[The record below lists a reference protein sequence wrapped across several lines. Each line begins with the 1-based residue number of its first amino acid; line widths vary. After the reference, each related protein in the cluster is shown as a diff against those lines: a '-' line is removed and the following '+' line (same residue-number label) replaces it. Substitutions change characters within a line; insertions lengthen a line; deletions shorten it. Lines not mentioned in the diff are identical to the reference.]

1 MTSEQQFGAC
11 LHCWIWKKEGI
22 ASMITQQRSFQ
33 LITSPVGES
42 CSPARLVISGRGIP
56 HQTLTLFYEELQKTG
71 SSASSQAILIPLL
84 SFFSFMEQPAFST
97 CCTTQESKQIAGQA
111 NWAGSP
117 SEIRAAIRAY
127 LLTRWSCLTRAHG
140 RQEEIL
146 LSPTGSET
154 AEMQRF
160 LDALQ
165 QFYRFAIKRGY
176 YWYEGNPAAAFSL
189 PMRSRLR
196 QALSGAFRSLATHH
210 PGNKDEGWNEL
221 PRQGNTPT
229 ALHEELP
236 FPAEAWMQFVP
247 VAEPVAMTR

>member
-1 MTSEQQFGAC
+1 
-11 LHCWIWKKEGI
+11 
-22 ASMITQQRSFQ
+22 MITHQRSFH
-33 LITSPVGES
+33 LITSPVGQ
-42 CSPARLVISGRGIP
+42 V
-56 HQTLTLFYEELQKTG
+56 LFTCP
-71 SSASSQAILIPLL
+71 SSSSVVVAFHIKRSHFSSKNCNRQVHLLAVRPFYSAPLL
-84 SFFSFMEQPAFST
+84 FLLYGAASAQS
-97 CCTTQESKQIAGQA
+97 CCTTQESQQVAGRA

-127 LLTRWSCLTRAHG
+127 LLARWNCLTRAHG
-140 RQEEIL
+140 QQEEIL
-146 LSPTGSET
+146 LSSTGSET

-160 LDALQ
+160 LAALQ

-176 YWYEGNPAAAFSL
+176 YWYEGNPAAVFSL

-196 QALSGAFRSLATHH
+196 QALSGAFRSLATRH

-247 VAEPVAMTR
+247 VAEPVAMRR